1 MRLRLPS
8 FSSLSKFCLEM
19 LPAVV
24 AIAVFG
30 YLISYLQADRADGA
44 LPPETVI
51 QSTRA
56 SELEEARSDRAMM
69 RDVIRSRR
77 IAEEQAA
84 EQAREAKIAAES
96 APPAA
101 TPAPAP
107 GTEQAAPATAAKASA
122 PLPPVRRVAQAPAAR
137 SEAKSKPQAKP
148 AADPKAAAAPLPIAP
163 PTAEN
168 AAPMQQP
175 EESRGPV
182 MYVVDKAGELGRKTV
197 ATTGE
202 AVAWVVSLPASL
214 MGVKRIFGDNNPPQ
228 QSGHILNGS

>member
-1 MRLRLPS
+1 MRLGLPS
-8 FSSLSKFCLEM
+8 SFSKFCLEM

-44 LPPETVI
+44 LPPQNVI

-56 SELEEARSDRAMM
+56 SEIEEVRNDRAMM

-84 EQAREAKIAAES
+84 EQAREAKIAAEN
-96 APPAA
+96 AA
-101 TPAPAP
+101 A
-107 GTEQAAPATAAKASA
+107 AAPAASEAAPAVAAKETA
-122 PLPPVRRVAQAPAAR
+122 PLPPVRRIAQAPAAR
-137 SEAKSKPQAKP
+137 GEAKSKPQPKP
-148 AADPKAAAAPLPIAP
+148 AAEPKAAGAPLAIASQAAESAP
-163 PTAEN
+163 P
-168 AAPMQQP
+168 APP
-175 EESRGPV
+175 VEESRGPV
-182 MYVVDKAGELGRKTV
+182 MFVVDKAGELGRKTV

-214 MGVKRIFGDNNPPQ
+214 MGVKRIFSDSPPPPQ
-228 QSGHILNGS
+228 QNGHILNGS

>member
-1 MRLRLPS
+1 MRLGLPS
-8 FSSLSKFCLEM
+8 FNSLSKFCLEM

-44 LPPETVI
+44 LPAESVI
-51 QSTRA
+51 QSTRT
-56 SELEEARSDRAMM
+56 SEIEQARSDRAMM

-84 EQAREAKIAAES
+84 EQAREAKIAAEN
-96 APPAA
+96 APAA
-101 TPAPAP
+101 SPP
-107 GTEQAAPATAAKASA
+107 GKEASSVVASKESA
-122 PLPPVRRVAQAPAAR
+122 PLPVRRPAHAAGVR
-137 SEAKSKPQAKP
+137 SEAKTKPQPKP
-148 AADPKAAAAPLPIAP
+148 AAEPKAAGAPLAIAP
-163 PTAEN
+163 QTAETPPPPPQ
-168 AAPMQQP
+168 A

-182 MYVVDKAGELGRKTV
+182 MFVVDKAGELGRKTV

-214 MGVKRIFGDNNPPQ
+214 MGVKRIFSDSPPPQ
-228 QSGHILNGS
+228 SPQQNGHILKGS